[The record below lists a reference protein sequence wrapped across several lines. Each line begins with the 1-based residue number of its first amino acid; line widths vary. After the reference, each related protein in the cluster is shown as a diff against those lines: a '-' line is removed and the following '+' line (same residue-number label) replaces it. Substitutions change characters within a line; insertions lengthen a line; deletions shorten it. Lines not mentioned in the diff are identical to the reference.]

1 MAKVFLNPTRT
12 FASFSTPGGSLK
24 EVGASVL
31 CHSPTAPAG
40 VLANSGIAQAG
51 AFSVD
56 ADASSSSSQ
65 TDSEIIM
72 SQHQQELVLKLKVRV
87 SHHFFSRL

>member
-1 MAKVFLNPTRT
+1 
-12 FASFSTPGGSLK
+12 
-24 EVGASVL
+24 VL

-40 VLANSGIAQAG
+40 VLANSGIAQTG

-65 TDSEIIM
+65 TDSEIVM
-72 SQHQQELVLKLKVRV
+72 SQHQQELVLKLKVRFFQ
-87 SHHFFSRL
+87 SLFQLAYRMILTHCMLCFLHFYLFLKFINILP